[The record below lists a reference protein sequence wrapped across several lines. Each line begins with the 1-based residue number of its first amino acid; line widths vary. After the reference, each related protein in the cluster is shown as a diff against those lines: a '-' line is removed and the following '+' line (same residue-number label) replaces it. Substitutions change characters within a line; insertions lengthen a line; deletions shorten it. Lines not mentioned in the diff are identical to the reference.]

1 MLKMLGYKGKVMSR
15 ECLGR
20 LFKTVVE
27 KVLLYGMELNW
38 DGQKRMKKVLQ
49 KWWNKVMRRILG

>member
-1 MLKMLGYKGKVMSR
+1 MGDGSHVRERIRRAEMRWRMMSKMLGYKGKVMSR

-27 KVLLYGMELNW
+27 
-38 DGQKRMKKVLQ
+38 
-49 KWWNKVMRRILG
+49 